1 MQRISALIGV
11 GLVAALALSGCVPTT
26 DETASSTRE
35 ASTLG
40 TRVCVVNNTDMN
52 MRIKWRGYPNARPV
66 APGFENCNSG
76 YEDAGTPDVAAA
88 LEYEPNLLPGSP
100 LTLYLEGN
108 NPGVME
114 AQASAYFKRGSQKW
128 GVRHLFDVGDE
139 RSFQEKWVRV
149 TIKKLPESDR
159 HKEWAITITPPS
171 GDDYIS
177 DITYYGRGPG
187 F

>member
-1 MQRISALIGV
+1 M
-11 GLVAALALSGCVPTT
+11 
-26 DETASSTRE
+26 
-35 ASTLG
+35 G

-114 AQASAYFKRGSQKW
+114 AQASAFFKRGFQKW

-171 GDDYIS
+171 GDDYIT
-177 DITYYGRGPG
+177 DITDYGGGPG
-187 F
+187 I